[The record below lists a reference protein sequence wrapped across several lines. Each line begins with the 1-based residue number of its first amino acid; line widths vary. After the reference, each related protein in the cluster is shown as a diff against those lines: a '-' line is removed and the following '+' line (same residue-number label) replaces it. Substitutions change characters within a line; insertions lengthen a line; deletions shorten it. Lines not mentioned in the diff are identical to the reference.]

1 MDFLSYPIVMLMLN
15 YNKVA
20 SRWLIFAI
28 EHLLAACAFFCAFL
42 IAGEFYPVAMDR
54 YDYLLLIMIN
64 AFVTGVGML
73 TLKTHV
79 GIIRLSSIK
88 DVQNILAFGI
98 MQYGLWLLLI
108 ILFPD
113 LLPTFGKS
121 KMIMLMNALLASLFM
136 ISFRLLI
143 KEVFSLGGRMRGN
156 RLHVMIY
163 GANDTAFSAF
173 RAIELDRGS
182 NRYVVALVDHGRD
195 RIGKYLNGKRVIS
208 GDQASLRKFIRDHSI
223 KEFILAEDILDPIRK
238 SEILAL
244 CGEFGIRPTVIPP
257 IKEWINGKFRSNQIK
272 GLTIESILNRET
284 IILTHQKAQEDLS
297 GATVLVTGAAGSIGS
312 EICRQLCKYRI
323 GKLVLLDQSETGLHD
338 ILHELVNHNQHAI
351 ELNIELATI
360 RDREGID
367 RIMSRH
373 IPNIVY
379 HAAAYKHV
387 PILEQFPA
395 QVVLTNVMGT
405 KILADAAHRYGVRKF
420 VMISTDKAVNPT
432 NLMGASKRIA
442 ELYVNCLEGAEG
454 TQFITTRFG
463 NVLGSNGS
471 VVPIFRQQIEK
482 GGPVTVTHPEISR
495 FFMTIPEA
503 SSLVIEAS
511 IMGTGGEI
519 FVFDMGKPEKIL
531 DMARKMIQL
540 AGFRPDID
548 IKIEFTGLRKGEKL
562 HEELF
567 KSEESPLPTHH
578 PKIMIAQHRKPD
590 ASFLDNLM
598 ELIQFARKYSGD
610 DLQIRSLVQ
619 RMVPEFAPSQDET
632 VREESLV
639 SADR

>member
-28 EHLLAACAFFCAFL
+28 EQMLAACAFLCAFL
-42 IAGEFYPVAMDR
+42 IAGEFYPVVMDK
-54 YDYLLLIMIN
+54 YDYVYLGTLN
-64 AFVTGVGML
+64 AFVTGVCML
-73 TLKTHV
+73 MLKTHV
-79 GIIRLSSIK
+79 GIIRLSSIR
-88 DVQNILAFGI
+88 DVQTILTFGI
-98 MQYGLWLLLI
+98 MQYGFWLMI
-108 ILFPD
+108 IFLFPD
-113 LLPTFGKS
+113 LLPVFGKS

-136 ISFRLLI
+136 ITFRLVI

-156 RLHVMIY
+156 RFHVLIY
-163 GANDTAFSAF
+163 GANNLALSAF

-182 NRYVVALVDHGRD
+182 NRYVVAFVDHGRD
-195 RIGKYLNGKRVIS
+195 RIGKSLNGKRVIS
-208 GDQASLRKFIRDHSI
+208 GDLETLRKFIKDHSI
-223 KEFILAEDILDPIRK
+223 KEFILAEENIDPAKK
-238 SEILAL
+238 SELLAL
-244 CGEFGIRPTVIPP
+244 CGEFGIRPTVAPP
-257 IKEWINGKFRSNQIK
+257 FTEWINGKFRSNQIK
-272 GLTIESILNRET
+272 SLTIESILNRET
-284 IILTHQKAQEDLS
+284 IILTHQKAQEDLE
-297 GATVLVTGAAGSIGS
+297 GAIVLVTGAAGSIGS
-312 EICRQLCKYRI
+312 EICRQLCRYKI
-323 GKLVLLDQSETGLHD
+323 SKLILLDQSETGLHD
-338 ILHELVNHNQHAI
+338 IHHELGNATGHTI
-351 ELNIELATI
+351 DLNIELATI

-367 RIMSRH
+367 RIMDRH
-373 IPNIVY
+373 RPHFVY

-387 PILEQFPA
+387 PILEHFPA

-442 ELYVNCLEGAEG
+442 ELYVNSLEGADG

-471 VVPIFRQQIEK
+471 VVPLFRQQIEK

-567 KSEESPLPTHH
+567 KAEESPLPTHH

-590 ASFLDNLM
+590 LTFHEDLL
-598 ELIQFARKYSGD
+598 ELIHHARKYDGN
-610 DLQIRSLVQ
+610 DLQIRSMVQ
-619 RMVPEFAPSQDET
+619 RMIPEFAPLNQKLPDEQ
-632 VREESLV
+632 LV
-639 SADR
+639 NADR

>member
-1 MDFLSYPIVMLMLN
+1 MDFLSYPIFMLMLN

-28 EHLLAACAFFCAFL
+28 EQMLAAGAFFCAFL
-42 IAGEFYPVAMDR
+42 IAGEFYPVFMDSNE
-54 YDYLLLIMIN
+54 YLFIFSLN
-64 AFVTGVGML
+64 VFVTAICML
-73 TLKTHV
+73 SLKTHV
-79 GIIRLSSIK
+79 GIIRLSSVRDI
-88 DVQNILAFGI
+88 QNILTFGI
-98 MQYGLWLLLI
+98 MQYGFWLLI
-108 ILFPD
+108 IFLFQD
-113 LLPTFGKS
+113 LLPPFGKS

-156 RLHVMIY
+156 RLHVIIY
-163 GANDTAFSAF
+163 GANSMALSAL
-173 RAIELDRGS
+173 RAVELDKGS
-182 NRYVVALVDHGRD
+182 NRFVVAFVDHGRD
-195 RIGKYLNGKRVIS
+195 RIGKSLSGKRVIS
-208 GDQASLRKFIRDHSI
+208 GDIQSLRKFIKDHSI
-223 KEFILAEDILDPIRK
+223 KEFILAEDNLDPVRK
-238 SEILAL
+238 SDLLAL
-244 CGEFGIRPTVIPP
+244 CGEFGLRPTVVPP
-257 IKEWINGKFRSNQIK
+257 ITEWINGKFRSSQIK
-272 GLTIESILNRET
+272 KLTIESILNRDT
-284 IILTHQKAQEDLS
+284 IILTHQKAQEDLADS
-297 GATVLVTGAAGSIGS
+297 TVLVTGAAGSIGS
-312 EICRQLCKYRI
+312 EICRQLCRYRI
-323 GKLVLLDQSETGLHD
+323 NKLIMLDQSETGLHD
-338 ILHELVNHNQHAI
+338 ILN
-351 ELNIELATI
+351 ELNNINPFGIAFSIELATI

-367 RIMSRH
+367 RIMDTHRPH
-373 IPNIVY
+373 VVY

-405 KILADAAHRYGVRKF
+405 KILADAAHRHAVRKF

-432 NLMGASKRIA
+432 NLMGATKRIA
-442 ELYVNCLEGAEG
+442 ELYVNSLEGRDS
-454 TQFITTRFG
+454 THFITTRFG

-471 VVPIFRQQIEK
+471 VVPLFRQQIEK

-511 IMGTGGEI
+511 IMGSGGEI

-590 ASFLDNLM
+590 ARFHDDLL
-598 ELIQFARKYSGD
+598 ELIQLARKYDGND
-610 DLQIRSLVQ
+610 QVIRELVQ
-619 RMVPEFAPSQDET
+619 RMIPEFSSMDQL
-632 VREESLV
+632 VREKTLKNV
-639 SADR
+639 AG